1 MVGVEEVAAEMGVE
15 DLDSAAESVDFSKVE
30 VSIDSGNQLAV
41 EIGKLL
47 FCGKDCKIE
56 VGIMGNHLP
65 IPISP

>member
-1 MVGVEEVAAEMGVE
+1 MVGVEEVASEMGVK

-47 FCGKDCKIE
+47 FGAKDSEIE